1 MWKLI
6 TTIMMVLLALA
17 GRSEAQGSSHTD
29 EEAVRINADAWMA
42 AWNNGDA
49 HAIAQLVT
57 EDYEVV
63 WPDGTHNEEPRSK
76 LRGIR
81 SNRSNNRSELR
92 GIIPIKIKGRGA
104 YEKGLA
110 SNFAR
115 RQATPTLSAMTVF
128 VRFLKADVAVAS
140 GTWTRSGGAAGPGKG
155 SWLATYTK
163 QGGQWLIASGVAAA
177 APQPPTIKE
186 K

>member
-1 MWKLI
+1 MWRSI
-6 TTIMMVLLALA
+6 TTIIMVLLALA

-29 EEAVRINADAWMA
+29 EEAVRSNADAWMA

-63 WPDGTHNEEPRSK
+63 WPDGTH
-76 LRGIR
+76 
-81 SNRSNNRSELR
+81 
-92 GIIPIKIKGRGA
+92 IKGREA

-115 RQATPTLSAMTVF
+115 RQATPTLSATTVF
-128 VRFLKADVAVAS
+128 VRFLKPDVAVAS

-177 APQPPTIKE
+177 APHPPTIKE

>member
-1 MWKLI
+1 MWRSI
-6 TTIMMVLLALA
+6 TTIMVLLALA
-17 GRSEAQGSSHTD
+17 GRSEAQGSSPTD
-29 EEAVRINADAWMA
+29 EQAVRSNANAWMA

-63 WPDGTHNEEPRSK
+63 WPDGTH
-76 LRGIR
+76 
-81 SNRSNNRSELR
+81 
-92 GIIPIKIKGRGA
+92 IKGLGA
-104 YEKGLA
+104 YETAVA

-115 RQATPTLSAMTVF
+115 RQATPTMSMTTVF
-128 VRFLKADVAVAS
+128 VRFLKPDVAVAS

-155 SWLATYTK
+155 SWLATYIK
-163 QGGQWLIASGVAAA
+163 QGGQWLITSAVAAE
-177 APQPPTIKE
+177 APQPPTIIE